1 MSATGLIASLS
12 GSETETIIV
21 KVAHLLSTYGAFPA
35 IMAGLI
41 LAGILASTM
50 STSDSQLLA
59 ASSSVSQNILQE
71 AFHLNLSKRASGG
84 AFVFIW
90 KYLIAPMGGVF
101 AIYELLPAFIVGI
114 VVIIVVSLLT
124 KAPSQEILDEFEQA
138 KASHD
143 LD

>member
-1 MSATGLIASLS
+1 MIVARVTVLCVAVCGVLFALDPTSSIFRVVSFAWAGFGAAFGPVMMCSLFWKRTTLPGAIA
-12 GSETETIIV
+12 GMV
-21 KVAHLLSTYGAFPA
+21 
-35 IMAGLI
+35 
-41 LAGILASTM
+41 
-50 STSDSQLLA
+50 
-59 ASSSVSQNILQE
+59 
-71 AFHLNLSKRASGG
+71 SGG

-138 KASHD
+138 KASHA